1 MAKNWRSLKIVAS
14 SVGAIAN
21 GGLLA
26 IAISQ
31 LLGINKPVQAA
42 ETVVVRF
49 GPFAESTSLAELRRS
64 AETGELPKGLELFT
78 NRLSEQQ
85 RQMFIQGIRTKIPL
99 NTVTLSRLLNTQIGN
114 LILSDISKAFDRKDG
129 AGVQALRAGIVLGST
144 YPDGLSVLNFIA
156 AYPSKQLE
164 LDLAQALGIA
174 QSLNAGFWRTQQFM
188 LAIAPPANLPPV
200 SLPFNPTQPGS
211 AKVEVSNLDFTDKAR
226 NRTIP
231 VDIYWSTANT
241 PDKPLI
247 VFSHGLGSSRSDL
260 RYLAEHLASYGYVVA
275 AVEHPGSNQRN
286 TSLGIAG
293 YNEILKPQE
302 LLERPRDIS
311 FVLDQLTQINQT
323 ANNQLQGKL
332 ATQKVMVVGYSFGG
346 GTALAL
352 AGGEFQ
358 LEFLKDRCTRN
369 LTTLSLGQFAQC
381 VSKGLP
387 ENNYQLRDERIK
399 SAIALNP
406 TTSLIFGE
414 NGLTKVQVPTLIF
427 TSSADKITTALKEQI
442 IGFTKIP
449 TQKWLVG
456 AIGGT
461 HLTVKDPSTIFNKQG
476 QPNIPLTDGEVI
488 GEKAKDVRNFVKAVT
503 LAMAAQLT
511 PEASK
516 YAVFLTPNYAQISSN
531 SVFPFRILTEIPPEA
546 LESLRR

>member
-1 MAKNWRSLKIVAS
+1 MAKIWRSLKIVAS
-14 SVGAIAN
+14 SIG
-21 GGLLA
+21 A

-42 ETVVVRF
+42 ETLVIRF
-49 GPFAESTSLAELRRS
+49 GPFAETTSLAELRRS

-78 NRLSEQQ
+78 NRLSPEQ
-85 RQMFIQGIRTKIPL
+85 RQMLIQGLRTKIPL
-99 NTVTLSRLLNTQIGN
+99 NTITLSRLLNTQMGN
-114 LILSDISKAFDRKDG
+114 LVLRDISKAFDRKDD

-144 YPDGLSVLNFIA
+144 YPGGLSVLNFIA

-164 LDLAQALGIA
+164 LDLAQALGVA

-188 LAIAPPANLPPV
+188 LSLAPPNNTPRI

-211 AKVEVSNLDFTDKAR
+211 GKVEVSNLNFTDQKR
-226 NRTIP
+226 DRTVP
-231 VDIYWSTANT
+231 VDIYWSSANT
-241 PDKPLI
+241 PDKPLV
-247 VFSHGLGSSRSDL
+247 VFSHGLGSSRREL

-275 AVEHPGSNQRN
+275 AVEHPGSNQQN
-286 TSLGIAG
+286 TNLGIAG

-311 FVLDQLTQINQT
+311 FVLDQLTQVNQKT
-323 ANNQLQGKL
+323 DNPLQGKL

-381 VSKGLP
+381 VSKDLP
-387 ENNYQLRDERIK
+387 ENNYQFRDERIK

-406 TTSLIFGE
+406 TTSLLFGD
-414 NGLTKVQVPTLIF
+414 NGLTKVQVPTLILSN
-427 TSSADKITTALKEQI
+427 SSDKISTAIKEQI
-442 IGFTKIP
+442 TAFAKIP

-456 AIGGT
+456 VIGGT
-461 HLTVKDPSTIFNKQG
+461 HLSVKDPSTIFDSQG
-476 QPNIPLTDGEVI
+476 KSTIPLIEGEVV
-488 GEKAKDVRNFVKAVT
+488 GDKAKDVRNFVKAVT
-503 LAMAAQLT
+503 LAMAAQQT

-516 YAVFLTPNYAQISSN
+516 YAVFLTPSYAQISSN
-531 SVFPFRILTEIPPEA
+531 SVFPLRIITELPPEA